1 MRTFWIFVSPKLL
14 IQSSIAFHRVK
25 LFSQILSHPSPYP
38 CCCWKVA
45 WILAAQMVLAF
56 PSFLPSSLTPLPLP
70 SFAEA
75 CLYLSMSVCLCL
87 YLSMSIYLC
96 LYLSMS
102 IYLSMFISIY
112 LLCLSMHLSI
122 SGPRNE
128 ELWWLRT
135 GVEWCPSSREER
147 ESALL
152 FVLLGT
158 SVVCVMPPTL
168 VRVDLLYSVHWFK

>member
-56 PSFLPSSLTPLPLP
+56 PSFLPFSLTPLPLP

-75 CLYLSMSVCLCL
+75 CLYLSMSV
-87 YLSMSIYLC
+87 YLSMFISIYVCLPIYAYIYLCLSIYLC

-102 IYLSMFISIY
+102 VYLSMFISIY
-112 LLCLSMHLSI
+112 VCLSNYVYIYVYLSMFISIYVCLSMFISI
-122 SGPRNE
+122 
-128 ELWWLRT
+128 
-135 GVEWCPSSREER
+135 
-147 ESALL
+147 
-152 FVLLGT
+152 
-158 SVVCVMPPTL
+158 
-168 VRVDLLYSVHWFK
+168 